1 VYLLLLLKA
10 DEPPVSEASFLTR
23 PSKRHITT
31 ATTRRQED
39 GEY

>member
-1 VYLLLLLKA
+1 VYLLLLKA

-23 PSKRHITT
+23 PSNRHITT